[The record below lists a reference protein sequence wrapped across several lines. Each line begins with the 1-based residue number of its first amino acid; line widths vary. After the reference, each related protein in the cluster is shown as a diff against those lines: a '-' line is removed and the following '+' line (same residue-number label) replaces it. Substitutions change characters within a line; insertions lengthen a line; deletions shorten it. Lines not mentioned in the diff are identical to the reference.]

1 MREDNIVIRTRGLTR
16 YFGRK
21 AALKNLTL
29 DVPRGRVTALVG
41 RNGAGKTTLIR
52 LLLGLLPP
60 TRGRSEL
67 LGCDSQSLTPQV
79 RTRVG
84 YLAEGH
90 FLWRWMRVRDAARW
104 QRETFPRWDQ
114 SLFDAIL
121 KFFTVDP
128 QDCVRQISRGQR
140 AGVSLA
146 MTLATDPELLV
157 LDDPS
162 TGLDPIARRALVEGL
177 LAFARRDDRTIFICT
192 HLLDDVERLAD
203 RIAVISNGRLLVDA
217 GLSDFR
223 ERVGG
228 WIVDTELEAAQ
239 VARIPRLID
248 SRQVG
253 EHTQQLVVADP
264 DHDTEAA
271 IQRISGS
278 ARREPLTLED
288 AVLAYLRPAATTGSI
303 SDALENS
310 Q

>member
-1 MREDNIVIRTRGLTR
+1 MRADNIVIRTRGLTR

-21 AALKNLTL
+21 AALKSLTL
-29 DVPRGRVTALVG
+29 EVPRGQVTALVG

-52 LLLGLLPP
+52 MLLGLLPP

-90 FLWRWMRVRDAARW
+90 FLWRWMRVRDVARW
-104 QRETFPRWDQ
+104 QRETFSRWDQ

-121 KFFTVDP
+121 KFFAVGP
-128 QDCVRQISRGQR
+128 QDRVSQISRGQR
-140 AGVSLA
+140 AGVCLA

-177 LAFARRDDRTIFICT
+177 LAFARRDERTIFICT

-228 WIVDTELEAAQ
+228 WIVGADPDAAQ
-239 VARIPRLID
+239 VARIPRLVD

-253 EHTQQLVVADP
+253 EHTQHLVVADP
-264 DHDTEAA
+264 DQDTEAA
-271 IQRISGS
+271 IQQISGS
-278 ARREPLTLED
+278 ARRESLTLED

>member
-29 DVPRGRVTALVG
+29 DVPRGQVTALVG

-52 LLLGLLPP
+52 MLLGLLPP

-90 FLWRWMRVRDAARW
+90 FLWRWMRVRDVARW

-114 SLFDAIL
+114 SLFNAIL
-121 KFFTVDP
+121 RFFAVEP
-128 QDCVRQISRGQR
+128 QDRVRQISRGQR

-228 WIVDTELEAAQ
+228 WIVDTEPEAAQ

-253 EHTQQLVVADP
+253 EHTQHLLVADP
-264 DHDTEAA
+264 DQDTEAA

-278 ARREPLTLED
+278 AQREPLTLED
-288 AVLAYLRPAATTGSI
+288 AVLAYLRPAATIGSI

-310 Q
+310 

>member
-1 MREDNIVIRTRGLTR
+1 MRDDNTVIRTRGLTR

-21 AALKNLTL
+21 AALKSLTL
-29 DVPRGRVTALVG
+29 DVPRGQVTALVG

-52 LLLGLLPP
+52 MLLGLLPP

-90 FLWRWMRVRDAARW
+90 YLWRWMRVRDVARW
-104 QRETFPRWDQ
+104 QRSTFPRWDQ

-121 KFFTVDP
+121 KFFAVDP
-128 QDCVRQISRGQR
+128 QDRVSQISRGQR
-140 AGVSLA
+140 AGVCLA

-162 TGLDPIARRALVEGL
+162 MGLDPIARRALVEGL
-177 LAFARRDDRTIFICT
+177 LAFARRDGRTIFICT

-203 RIAVISNGRLLVDA
+203 RIAVINDGRLMVDA
-217 GLSDFR
+217 GLTDFR

-228 WIVDTELEAAQ
+228 WIVGAELDAGLVAQ
-239 VARIPRLID
+239 IPRLID

-253 EHTQQLVVADP
+253 EHTQQLVAADP
-264 DHDTEAA
+264 DQDTEAA
-271 IQRISGS
+271 IQQMTVS

-288 AVLAYLRPAATTGSI
+288 AVLAYLRPASTTGSI

-310 Q
+310 R

>member
-1 MREDNIVIRTRGLTR
+1 MREDNHVIRTRGLTR
-16 YFGRK
+16 YFDGN
-21 AALKNLTL
+21 AVLKNLTL
-29 DVPRGRVTALVG
+29 DVPRGQVTALVG

-52 LLLGLLPP
+52 MLLGLLPP

-67 LGCDSQSLTPQV
+67 LGCDSQSLTTQV

-90 FLWRWMRVRDAARW
+90 FLWNWMRVRDVARW

-128 QDCVRQISRGQR
+128 KDRVRQISRGQR

-162 TGLDPIARRALVEGL
+162 MGLDPIARRALVEGL
-177 LAFARRDDRTIFICT
+177 LAFARRNGRTIFICT

-203 RIAVISNGRLLVDA
+203 RIALIGNGRLLADA
-217 GLSDFR
+217 GLSEFR
-223 ERVGG
+223 ERVGC
-228 WIVDTELEAAQ
+228 WAVDAEPETTQ
-239 VARIPRLID
+239 VAGISRLID
-248 SRQVG
+248 SRRVG
-253 EHTQQLVVADP
+253 EHTQVLMVADP
-264 DHDTEAA
+264 DQNTEAD

-303 SDALENS
+303 SDALGNS

>member
-1 MREDNIVIRTRGLTR
+1 MGEDNTVIRTRGLTR

-21 AALKNLTL
+21 AALKSLTL
-29 DVPRGRVTALVG
+29 DVPRGQVTALIG

-52 LLLGLLPP
+52 MLLGLLPP
-60 TRGRSEL
+60 TRGRSQL
-67 LGCDSQSLTPQV
+67 LGCDSQSLAPQV

-90 FLWRWMRVRDAARW
+90 FLWPWMDVRDVARW
-104 QRETFPRWDQ
+104 QRQTFPRWDQ
-114 SLFDAIL
+114 ALFDAVL
-121 KFFTVDP
+121 KFFAVDP
-128 QDCVRQISRGQR
+128 TDRVRQISRGQR
-140 AGVSLA
+140 AGVCLA

-162 TGLDPIARRALVEGL
+162 MGLDPIARRALVEGL
-177 LAFARRDDRTIFICT
+177 LAFARRDGRTIFICT

-203 RIAVISNGRLLVDA
+203 RIAVIGNGRLLVDA
-217 GLSDFR
+217 GLSEFR

-228 WIVDTELEAAQ
+228 WTVDAELEAGQ

-253 EHTQQLVVADP
+253 EHTQHLVVADP
-264 DHDTEAA
+264 DRDTEAA
-271 IQRISGS
+271 IQRIDGS

-288 AVLAYLRPAATTGSI
+288 AVLAYLRPAAVTGSI

>member
-1 MREDNIVIRTRGLTR
+1 MREDNLVIRTRGLTR

-21 AALKNLTL
+21 AALKSLTL
-29 DVPRGRVTALVG
+29 DVPRGQVTALVG

-52 LLLGLLPP
+52 MLLGLLPP

-67 LGCDSQSLTPQV
+67 LGCDSQSLTTQV

-90 FLWRWMRVRDAARW
+90 FLWRWMRVRDVARW

-121 KFFTVDP
+121 KFFAVEP
-128 QDCVRQISRGQR
+128 QDRVPQISRGQR

-177 LAFARRDDRTIFICT
+177 LAFARRDGRTIFIST

-253 EHTQQLVVADP
+253 EHTQHLLVADP
-264 DHDTEAA
+264 DQDTEAA

-288 AVLAYLRPAATTGSI
+288 AVLAYLRPAATSGSI
-303 SDALENS
+303 SAALENS
-310 Q
+310 